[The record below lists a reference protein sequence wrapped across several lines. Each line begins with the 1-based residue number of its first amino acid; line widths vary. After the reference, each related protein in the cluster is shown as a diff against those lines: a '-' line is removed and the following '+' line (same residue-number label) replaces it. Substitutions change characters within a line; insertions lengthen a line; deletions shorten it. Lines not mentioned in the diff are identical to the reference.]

1 MRKIYLFGLL
11 LGMFAFAACNDDDSE
26 GEVAA
31 VPGDAWFAD
40 TALTALE
47 TEGVIQVKIA
57 LSKPAPKDYAI
68 EVAPS
73 VEYDVVEG
81 EDYILASTKIEVK
94 KGETEAFA
102 EVELIDNK
110 DTDPGRYLE
119 LRIMDAGGGNV
130 VEPSR
135 CRIDIRDDESEC
147 AVVFPQKGITVYE
160 NEGEVVLPI
169 RLEGKLAGQTVR
181 FRVEQTGGSAVEGE
195 DFVLKNTTLEFELTA
210 TDDSTN
216 IVLELM
222 DDEVYTGNRAIVF
235 EIVEAQGAILT
246 TGTSDCRVDILD
258 DDIMVSFVTEEFE
271 VEESGERVYVP
282 VQLTNSFST
291 DVTLNFAVADN
302 STAVEGTDFNV
313 EKTLVIPAG
322 RTSAQ
327 LEVEILDRKGVADDR
342 TLVLEI
348 TGDADGVVAI
358 GEGHACS
365 VNILECDV
373 TLSFAKNSFELEST
387 DAGVS
392 TTVSLSQALQ
402 HDVTFS
408 LSSSDTYVF
417 AGEQESYTIPAGETS
432 VAVAWTLTPPT
443 LEYLNSWTLS
453 VADIYGASGNP
464 EAEAAI
470 TLFRLNKAFWS
481 IAYVSSEEAVNDGP
495 AVASNLIDDDES
507 TFWHNEWASGNMICP
522 CHVIINLGGLKE
534 LTRMELLRRLSNDDT
549 KEVEISLTTDSD
561 WENAEWTLVE
571 TITYGTSTAIADQR
585 KTIEWTEHKE
595 ATFVKVE
602 ITKGETTNAASLAEF
617 TLWGWAQ

>member
-1 MRKIYLFGLL
+1 
-11 LGMFAFAACNDDDSE
+11 MFAFAACNDDDSE